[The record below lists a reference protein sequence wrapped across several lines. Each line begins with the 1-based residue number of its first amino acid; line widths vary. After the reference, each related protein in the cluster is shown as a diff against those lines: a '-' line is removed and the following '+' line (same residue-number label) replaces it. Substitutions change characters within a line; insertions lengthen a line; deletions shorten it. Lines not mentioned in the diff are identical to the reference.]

1 MRAILLTL
9 LIILSSI
16 CFGQEDRFGFV
27 YDAKLDSKI
36 PEINTQNFGKKKSN
50 GKEILSLKVLP
61 RFIDNTLN
69 KYFPPIISQIGGS
82 CAQASGTGYV
92 YNYEINFLLDRDAK
106 KQENLLSYMQMWNY
120 LNGGVGN
127 GSNASQGWEIIKEN
141 GGVCQDVFNPSIKDI
156 GCKQRWV
163 NGYSNYYKG
172 MYYGVEKVSKFKPYK
187 AESKLTYDANVVSA
201 MKQYL
206 FDHGDGSTVGGLII
220 FSANAHSMNCDK
232 NYDGKSN
239 TGYKSIVN
247 AFAPGSSGAHSMTI
261 VGYDDDVVASDGSK
275 GAFIVMNSW
284 GKDWGDRG
292 RFYMPYELIKSLNG
306 GTGYGLTYCK
316 NCYIVKPTYNQP
328 KLTCRIKLSHT
339 SRNDIKLKIGV
350 AAGKDAEK
358 PDEMQEL
365 YVMCKQGGDCSLS
378 GIPNV
383 TELEF
388 GINLSRYVDYIEGD
402 KEATFFIEIINN
414 QYIHEGGKGKFIKCE
429 LLDYTKDVES
439 PIMYESEIVNS
450 DLSLLMSSMAKINYC
465 IKSIPDCEKFCLFSE
480 YNNETYSLYINIS
493 SKQKNKAYI
502 DLVND
507 EGLIVRTIFN
517 SWINVESTVK
527 RLNLKSLPK
536 GKYVLRAIVEE
547 HAEFRKIIIS

>member
-1 MRAILLTL
+1 MRAILITILM
-9 LIILSSI
+9 ILSSI
-16 CFGQEDRFGFV
+16 CLGQEDRFGFV
-27 YDAKLDSKI
+27 FDANLDSKI
-36 PEINTQNFGKKKSN
+36 PEINTSNFGKKIIN
-50 GKEILSLKVLP
+50 GEEILSAARLP
-61 RFIDNTLN
+61 KFVDNTLN
-69 KYFPPIISQIGGS
+69 RYFPPIISQIGGS

-92 YNYEINFLLDRDAK
+92 YNYEINFLLDRDGK

-120 LNGGVGN
+120 LNGGVGR

-141 GGVCQDVFNPSIKDI
+141 GGICQDVFNPTIEDI
-156 GCKQRWV
+156 GCKQRWAK
-163 NGYSNYYKG
+163 GYSNYYKG
-172 MYYGVEKVSKFKPYK
+172 MYYGVESVSKFKPYK
-187 AESKLTYDANVVSA
+187 TEATSSYDVNVISA

-206 FDHGDGSTVGGLII
+206 FDHADGSKVGGLII

-232 NYDGKSN
+232 NYNGESN

-284 GKDWGDRG
+284 GEDWGDRG

-316 NCYIVKPTYNQP
+316 NCYIVKPKYNQP
-328 KLTCRIKLSHT
+328 KLACRIKLSHT

-350 AAGKDAEK
+350 ASGKDAEK
-358 PDEMQEL
+358 PEEIHEL
-365 YVMCKQGGDCSLS
+365 YVMGRQGGDRPLS
-378 GIPNV
+378 GIPNDN
-383 TELEF
+383 ELEF
-388 GINLSRYVDYIEGD
+388 GINLSRYVEYIEGG
-402 KEATFFIEIINN
+402 KEATFFIEIDNN
-414 QYIHEGGKGKFIKCE
+414 QYVNESGEGEFLKCE
-429 LLDYTKDVES
+429 LLDYTSDIQNPK
-439 PIMYESEIVNS
+439 IYESEIVNK
-450 DLSLLMSSMAKINYC
+450 DLSLLISSVAKINYC
-465 IKSIPDCEKFCLFSE
+465 DKVIPDCEQFCLFSE
-480 YNNETYSLYINIS
+480 YNRDTYQLYINIS

-527 RLNLKSLPK
+527 KLDLKSLPK
-536 GKYVLRAIVEE
+536 GKYVLRAIVEG
-547 HAEFRKIIIS
+547 HAEFRKIVIS